1 MQNSAFKTFA
11 ISLDCAPRLIDH
23 GNVAGVYHGLIC
35 DQLRLCAEAGGG
47 VSKPKRYRQA
57 YKRRT

>member
-11 ISLDCAPRLIDH
+11 ISLDCAPRLIDY

-35 DQLRLCAEAGGG
+35 DQ
-47 VSKPKRYRQA
+47 S
-57 YKRRT
+57 

>member
-11 ISLDCAPRLIDH
+11 ISLDCALRLIDY

-35 DQLRLCAEAGGG
+35 DQ
-47 VSKPKRYRQA
+47 P
-57 YKRRT
+57 